1 MLNIEIEE
9 NPNEENEGT
18 EVDVDNLENNTSM
31 YTKKYR
37 VVKTLLLLFAFIVY
51 GLNFEMVGP
60 TLEDLRIQMN
70 VNYTE
75 ISFGL
80 VLRNLSFLIF
90 SLMFGIVILN
100 RITQYSDMFMALA
113 SFIIMLCKFEKN
125 NFLNSLRNSKNKNF
139 EVQTGIFLILL
150 VKN

>member
-9 NPNEENEGT
+9 NPDEENEGT
-18 EVDVDNLENNTSM
+18 EVDVENSDNNTSM
-31 YTKKYR
+31 YSKKYR

-80 VLRNLSFLIF
+80 VLRNLSFLVF

-100 RITQYSDMFMALA
+100 RITQYSDMLMALA
-113 SFIIMLCKFEKN
+113 FLMIMLCMFKF
-125 NFLNSLRNSKNKNF
+125 FF
-139 EVQTGIFLILL
+139 P
-150 VKN
+150 

>member
-1 MLNIEIEE
+1 MLKIEIEE
-9 NPNEENEGT
+9 KQDEEKEDL
-18 EVDVDNLENNTSM
+18 EVDVEGSDNNNNANI
-31 YTKKYR
+31 YTKQYR
-37 VVKTLLLLFAFIVY
+37 LVKTLLLVMAFIVY

-90 SLMFGIVILN
+90 SLLFGVLILN

-113 SFIIMLCKFEKN
+113 SLMIMLCKFSKILN
-125 NFLNSLRNSKNKNF
+125 LFLFKLQFSCLNIS
-139 EVQTGIFLILL
+139 
-150 VKN
+150 